1 MIEGLTAAA
10 FTAQLHTT
18 FRIHYGPAAVL
29 DAELI
34 DVEEREPT
42 PRQIRFSVLLRGPRE
57 PILPQAIYR
66 IEHAVLG
73 THDLFISPCEVDE
86 DSTYYAMVFN
96 YRLPIA
102 R

>member
-1 MIEGLTAAA
+1 MFELLTAAA

-18 FRIHYGPAAVL
+18 FRVHYGPAAVL
-29 DAELI
+29 DTELI
-34 DVEEREPT
+34 DVEEHPPT
-42 PRQIRFSVLLRGPRE
+42 ARQIRFSVLLRGPRE
-57 PILPQAIYR
+57 PMLPQAIYS

-86 DSTYYAMVFN
+86 TSTYYAMVFN
-96 YRLPIA
+96 YRLPLA

>member
-18 FRIHYGPAAVL
+18 FRIHYGPQAAL

-34 DVEEREPT
+34 DVDEREPT

-57 PILPQAIYR
+57 PILPQGLYR

-73 THDLFISPCEVDE
+73 THELFTGPCEVDE
-86 DSTYYAMVFN
+86 TSTYYALTFN
-96 YRLPIA
+96 YRLPLA